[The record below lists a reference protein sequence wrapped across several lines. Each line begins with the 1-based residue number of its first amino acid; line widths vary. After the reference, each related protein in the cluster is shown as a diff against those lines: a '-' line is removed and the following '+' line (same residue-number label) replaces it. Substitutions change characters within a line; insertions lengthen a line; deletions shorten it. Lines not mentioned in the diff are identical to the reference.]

1 MVHGKS
7 MADCSYISH
16 YNRASSPT
24 ASEGRRREA
33 LHQLQGAESV
43 LGPEVVPLAQPP

>member
-16 YNRASSPT
+16 YNRGSCPT
-24 ASEGRRREA
+24 ASEGRRREG
-33 LHQLQGAESV
+33 LHQLQGAEPV
-43 LGPEVVPLAQPP
+43 LGAEVVPLVQSL